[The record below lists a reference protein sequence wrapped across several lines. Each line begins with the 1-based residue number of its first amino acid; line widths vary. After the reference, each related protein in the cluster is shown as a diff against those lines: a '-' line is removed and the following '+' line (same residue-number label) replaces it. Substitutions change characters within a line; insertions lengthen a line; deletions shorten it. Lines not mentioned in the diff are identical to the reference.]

1 MKKLLLFSSL
11 LASAMAMN
19 AQVTPKVQP
28 EKLTDGNVYVLVNKA
43 QNSTQYMSR
52 TSWDGALYFL
62 GKTDSKYADHTVTA
76 IDNGDGT
83 WSFVQ
88 ADAVEDEGEPTFTYM
103 GIPEGSDNLNI
114 KSTEPV
120 KWIVTAS
127 DKHAGFYQLM
137 AGIGNNPN

>member
-62 GKTDSKYADHTVTA
+62 GETDSKYADHTVTA

-103 GIPEGSDNLNI
+103 GIPKGQTT
-114 KSTEPV
+114 ST
-120 KWIVTAS
+120 S
-127 DKHAGFYQLM
+127 NQQSQ
-137 AGIGNNPN
+137 